1 MVFCQRALFM
11 DNFFVL
17 NTIDINIDDGRAN
30 KDKINEL
37 EKIIDNIEKDK

>member
-1 MVFCQRALFM
+1 M

-17 NTIDINIDDGRAN
+17 NTIDINIDDGRTN

>member
-1 MVFCQRALFM
+1 M

-17 NTIDINIDDGRAN
+17 NTIDINIDDRRTN